1 MRNRMY
7 CLLLT
12 LPALL
17 FSSALFAQMND
28 SENTL
33 MRSNGKIYVV
43 LAVCITILAGLIF
56 YIISIDRKLTRLE
69 KDNQGD

>member
-1 MRNRMY
+1 MRNRIY

-17 FSSALFAQMND
+17 LSSNLFAQMND
-28 SENTL
+28 NEQTG

-43 LAVCITILAGLIF
+43 LAVCVTILAGLLL
-56 YIISIDRKLTRLE
+56 YVASIDRKISKLE
-69 KDNQGD
+69 KENA